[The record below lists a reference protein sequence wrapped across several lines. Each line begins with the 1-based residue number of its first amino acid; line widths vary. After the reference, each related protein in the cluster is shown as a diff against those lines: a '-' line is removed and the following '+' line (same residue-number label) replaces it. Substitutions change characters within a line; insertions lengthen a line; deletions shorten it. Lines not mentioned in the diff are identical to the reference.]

1 MSRSSLYVT
10 QKSAFWRL
18 CRIDNN
24 LCQAP
29 LVKVSRGG
37 VGEYFIVKYVRGYA
51 VFWTSWGIVIGY
63 AVYAVFMPCFGTA

>member
-51 VFWTSWGIVIGY
+51 VF
-63 AVYAVFMPCFGTA
+63 